1 MRRCFLFAALLALIA
16 GLFFVRSHRFVRSLD
31 EPAFELAD
39 LRRLDPALP
48 IGAEWTGD
56 ADKPSLRLP
65 ASAGKPS
72 RSLKVAI
79 PMQRPIEALYVRVG
93 MSAEGLV
100 TGKHEWDSGR
110 LLIQWMS
117 VGLHDPEETDPVGS
131 VEDDEEIEGLSMVVR
146 PASALAHPVL
156 HIENLGSE
164 GDLVISALEIIPV
177 RQGGFWEWGRWGLCL
192 CWFGWALAFLSGDP
206 RIKRWRICA
215 ASAIWVAMG
224 ITFAFPGPWQQLM
237 PFVVPYE
244 LGVTGATPAKI
255 SSEESGT
262 PWEKVS
268 PNDASRVSE
277 KAETLGRTP
286 VADNWIIQTK
296 HHLKKFRMLMHIGLI
311 SACTF
316 VFLLLV
322 GARRAITL
330 SGILVIAIEACQA
343 GFGFGFDFQD
353 VLDLVWGAAGI
364 TPTVWLYGKLRKRFF
379 IRGGETKPMPSSSG

>member
-16 GLFFVRSHRFVRSLD
+16 GLFFVRSYRFVRSLD

-65 ASAGKPS
+65 ASADSPS
-72 RSLKVAI
+72 RSLKVAL
-79 PMQRPIEALYVRVG
+79 PVQRPVEALYVRVG

-117 VGLHDPEETDPVGS
+117 VGHHDPEETDPVGS
-131 VEDDEEIEGLSMVVR
+131 VEDDEKIEGLSMVVR
-146 PASALAHPVL
+146 PASGLAHPVL
-156 HIENLGSE
+156 RIENLGSE

-206 RIKRWRICA
+206 RIKRWRISA
-215 ASAIWVAMG
+215 AAAIWIAMG

-268 PNDASRVSE
+268 PNDASRV
-277 KAETLGRTP
+277 
-286 VADNWIIQTK
+286 
-296 HHLKKFRMLMHIGLI
+296 
-311 SACTF
+311 
-316 VFLLLV
+316 
-322 GARRAITL
+322 
-330 SGILVIAIEACQA
+330 
-343 GFGFGFDFQD
+343 
-353 VLDLVWGAAGI
+353 
-364 TPTVWLYGKLRKRFF
+364 
-379 IRGGETKPMPSSSG
+379 